1 MFSLR
6 ENVRDCTPYAPEG
19 GAENFVGFEAGRI
32 LKEGGF
38 ADSASLSRILA
49 ELLGGTRSSPPEAP
63 SQNVDRAYVIKNKAF
78 KYLYNVN
85 AGNCCANREIR

>member
-1 MFSLR
+1 MINHALLLFSHG
-6 ENVRDCTPYAPEG
+6 ENSPQKLKLYDIPCPVLAGRRRIDY
-19 GAENFVGFEAGRI
+19 VGSEAGRI

-63 SQNVDRAYVIKNKAF
+63 S
-78 KYLYNVN
+78 
-85 AGNCCANREIR
+85 

>member
-1 MFSLR
+1 MEATDPVSHAS
-6 ENVRDCTPYAPEG
+6 TSP
-19 GAENFVGFEAGRI
+19 VGFEAGRI

-63 SQNVDRAYVIKNKAF
+63 SRK
-78 KYLYNVN
+78 L
-85 AGNCCANREIR
+85 

>member
-1 MFSLR
+1 MNHALLLFSHS
-6 ENVRDCTPYAPEG
+6 ENSLQKLKSYAIPRPVHAGRRCRDY
-19 GAENFVGFEAGRI
+19 VGFEAGRI

-63 SQNVDRAYVIKNKAF
+63 SRCTDRASDKGFFASV
-78 KYLYNVN
+78 
-85 AGNCCANREIR
+85 R

>member
-1 MFSLR
+1 MAKKLIFLIESNR
-6 ENVRDCTPYAPEG
+6 EKFRDCTPYSPEG
-19 GAENFVGFEAGRI
+19 GAEIFVVSEAGRI

-63 SQNVDRAYVIKNKAF
+63 SPWADRATVQSTKS
-78 KYLYNVN
+78 
-85 AGNCCANREIR
+85 